1 MEHAYPVPAQPLG
14 ATAPTDGKDRV
25 APRRGH
31 HIPGHTVTTGPETQE
46 QRADRPGVEHDHA
59 AGDHRYCDIT
69 CEDEFPGQELRNAIL
84 TRAIPG
90 AATMLD
96 ELLRRAAL
104 APPSAR
110 HVLTES
116 EHDRA
121 WHAIEGSAGEEGADP
136 GTVLA
141 AVLRALRIEAPVA
154 PAVTGLVPR

>member
-1 MEHAYPVPAQPLG
+1 MEHASPVPAHLLG
-14 ATAPTDGKDRV
+14 TAARPGDQDRV

-31 HIPGHTVTTGPETQE
+31 HGPGHTVTTGPETEE
-46 QRADRPGVEHDHA
+46 QRADRLETERDHA

-69 CEDEFPGQELRNAIL
+69 CEDMFPGQELRNAIL
-84 TRAIPG
+84 ARAIPG

-104 APPSAR
+104 APPPAR

-121 WHAIEGSAGEEGADP
+121 WHAIEGSAGEEDADP

-141 AVLRALRIEAPVA
+141 AVLRALRIKAPAAPVA
-154 PAVTGLVPR
+154 IGPVPR